1 MNVECVAF
9 PFEIK
14 LDSSGS
20 RDGDYH
26 IFSTIPRKGI
36 KNYLCRPGEYS
47 TFLIVM
53 NPRGVDN
60 NMYKKG
66 SSCYVVHI
74 DYYEY
79 INQVLLL
86 DKRRTI
92 QY

>member
-53 NPRGVDN
+53 NPAGASN
-60 NMYKKG
+60 NTRRALPAMLG
-66 SSCYVVHI
+66 TSINMNISI
-74 DYYEY
+74 SYYY
-79 INQVLLL
+79 
-86 DKRRTI
+86 
-92 QY
+92 